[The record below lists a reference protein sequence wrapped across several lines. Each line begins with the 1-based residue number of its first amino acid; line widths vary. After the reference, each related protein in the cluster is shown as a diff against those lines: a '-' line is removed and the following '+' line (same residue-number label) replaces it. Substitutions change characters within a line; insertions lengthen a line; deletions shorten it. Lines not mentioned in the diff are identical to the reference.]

1 MCVSV
6 GTCMSQPVCERGC
19 MCVTACMWVWVH
31 VCHSLYVE
39 IGDNHRCWFSHSM
52 SRQGILVTAVHMRL
66 AVFWEFSCLHLHLSP
81 LGHIHVT
88 TSYIHA
94 TRSGFTSGLWGSELK
109 PQIFAQQAGTLSTKP
124 PPPPRNSMSFIFDCF
139 ILDWP

>member
-1 MCVSV
+1 MSV

-81 LGHIHVT
+81 WGTYMLLQVT
-88 TSYIHA
+88 FMLQGQA
-94 TRSGFTSGLWGSELK
+94 LPVDSGVLNSSPRYLHSK
-109 PQIFAQQAGTLSTKP
+109 QAPCLLSHL
-124 PPPPRNSMSFIFDCF
+124 PPRNSMSFIFDCF